1 MSKYNTISFD
11 AADTLFYIEKGLG
24 GSYCEVLKNYDVSY
38 TPKDISSAFKK
49 FFVHRK
55 GLHFNDL
62 SGKALYL
69 AEKEWWYGLV
79 RDIFNELGMFDN
91 FDKYFDDL
99 YDYFSHEAWE
109 VYSDTVPTLKKLKD
123 DGFNIVITSNFDSRI
138 YGVCEKF
145 EIDKYVDYFTISSE
159 SGFSKP
165 DEELFYMSLK
175 KVNANTSES
184 IHVGDNYNLDY
195 LPSTQI
201 GMKSILID
209 RDNEFDK
216 DLDICRSN
224 NFSRIFEVINEY

>member
-1 MSKYNTISFD
+1 MKIYNNQSLENSLNIKS
-11 AADTLFYIEKGLG
+11 
-24 GSYCEVLKNYDVSY
+24 VS
-38 TPKDISSAFKK
+38 K
-49 FFVHRK
+49 FFIEINNQDD
-55 GLHFNDL
+55 FN
-62 SGKALYL
+62 
-69 AEKEWWYGLV
+69 
-79 RDIFNELGMFDN
+79 
-91 FDKYFDDL
+91 DL

-175 KVNANTSES
+175 KVNANTTES

-195 LPSTQI
+195 LQ
-201 GMKSILID
+201 
-209 RDNEFDK
+209 
-216 DLDICRSN
+216 
-224 NFSRIFEVINEY
+224 